1 MRLLFILIQTLLLSG
16 MQPKTPMYWE
26 DFTAARRDRILEQAD
41 PLISDYYAGRFI
53 ASDDERTENLLDL
66 LTSQQKDK
74 DFKALY
80 FSVFNRILMSSDGA
94 LAEMLGPYAI
104 KMVCEEPEYILTYL
118 RENKT
123 LEEEY
128 AHSIG
133 TEILLSQGLSADE
146 GTSMKSVKESVLSKT
161 GDKGLVEPFL
171 RRIESFISISLAW
184 EQVPHIKPNSII
196 AIPDRSKAEY
206 DELYARYDETLDK
219 EVEQILDND
228 ALYQKIYSP
237 GANSWWWYDGSC
249 SLSVKASSCLLPSG
263 KSSYQAENAFD
274 TNHDT
279 AWVEGVEGQGV
290 GEFLEYEFS
299 GDCPRITTVRI
310 MNGYVKNHTAWREN
324 SRVRKLKMYYQGKP
338 YAILELQ
345 DSRSLQSFDVGK
357 LGPHDEKAPNWTLR
371 FEILEVY
378 EGEKYEDTVISE
390 LYFDGIDVH

>member
-1 MRLLFILIQTLLLSG
+1 MKKYLMNALI
-16 MQPKTPMYWE
+16 
-26 DFTAARRDRILEQAD
+26 
-41 PLISDYYAGRFI
+41 
-53 ASDDERTENLLDL
+53 
-66 LTSQQKDK
+66 
-74 DFKALY
+74 
-80 FSVFNRILMSSDGA
+80 ILMF
-94 LAEMLGPYAI
+94 LI
-104 KMVCEEPEYILTYL
+104 
-118 RENKT
+118 
-123 LEEEY
+123 
-128 AHSIG
+128 
-133 TEILLSQGLSADE
+133 GLSVLLYPAISEYVNEKHASRIVASYNQIVASASEEQIAELMAQAHDYNDRLTA
-146 GTSMKSVKESVLSKT
+146 TSGAFFNPDSVP
-161 GDKGLVEPFL
+161 G
-171 RRIESFISISLAW
+171 
-184 EQVPHIKPNSII
+184 
-196 AIPDRSKAEY
+196 
-206 DELYARYDETLDK
+206 YDETLDK

>member
-1 MRLLFILIQTLLLSG
+1 

-74 DFKALY
+74 DFRALY

-184 EQVPHIKPNSII
+184 EQVPHIKPDST
-196 AIPDRSKAEY
+196 ATLTYKSKAQFEALY
-206 DELYARYDETLDK
+206 DRVDSGDESALQVLEHDVLYQELY
-219 EVEQILDND
+219 
-228 ALYQKIYSP
+228 SP
-237 GANSWWWYDGSC
+237 ACSWYCGGEI
-249 SLSVKASSCLLPSG
+249 LSVKASSHLAPIG
-263 KSSYQAENAFD
+263 NMTYEAGNAHDFD
-274 TNHDT
+274 HERVW
-279 AWVEGVEGQGV
+279 AEGVDGLGI
-290 GEFLEYEFS
+290 GEYLEYEFP
-299 GDCPRITTVRI
+299 GNCPRITTVKI
-310 MNGYVKNHTAWREN
+310 MNGYVKNETVWKDNA
-324 SRVRKLKMYYQGKP
+324 RVKQLKMYYQGKP
-338 YAILELQ
+338 YAILDLEDTRNLQ
-345 DSRSLQSFDVGK
+345 YFNVGV
-357 LGPHDEKAPNWTLR
+357 LGPYDADAPNWKLR